1 MQTTFDIPNVATL
14 KHRCLSAV
22 IEDFRGFKTKLT
34 SRYIYGSKKNE
45 DPRELYT
52 TIDED
57 TWRQFVESR
66 TSEGWKVSLLEFK
79 NLLKLSTS

>member
-1 MQTTFDIPNVATL
+1 VATL

-45 DPRELYT
+45 DPRELYNA
-52 TIDED
+52 IDEE
-57 TWRQFVESR
+57 TWRQFVAYVG

-79 NLLKLSTS
+79 IFLKLSTS

>member
-1 MQTTFDIPNVATL
+1 MPTL
-14 KHRCLSAV
+14 KHRCLAAV
-22 IEDFRGFKTKLT
+22 AEDFRGFKTKLT
-34 SRYIYGSKKNE
+34 SRYVYGSKKNE

-52 TIDED
+52 SIDED

-66 TSEGWKVSLLEFK
+66 TSERWKVSLLEFK